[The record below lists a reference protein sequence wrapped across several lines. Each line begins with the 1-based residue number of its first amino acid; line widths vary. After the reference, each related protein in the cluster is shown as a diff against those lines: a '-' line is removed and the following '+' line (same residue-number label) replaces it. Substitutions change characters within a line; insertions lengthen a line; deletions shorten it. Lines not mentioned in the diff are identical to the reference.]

1 MSVERHL
8 FNEITPWTGE
18 HIHRYME
25 AARYISEGDVILDLA
40 CGSGY
45 GADILSRVENT
56 RVYAGDIDPGV
67 ISACQNNWKD
77 NISLNFEVMDATD
90 LRFDNAFFNAI
101 VSLETIEH
109 LTAYRRMVSE
119 FSRVIKPGGT
129 VIISTP
135 NIKVSSPD
143 GNILNPFHTQE
154 FTYQELSDLLKP
166 EFAEVSIY
174 GQKYIRY
181 SGERRSPG
189 MHSTEKILLARGIRK
204 LPYKLRNGIFRTV
217 FGASLYPTAV
227 DYRMFSDREFIEEN
241 CHVLFAVCRK

>member
-1 MSVERHL
+1 MSAERHL
-8 FNEITPWTGE
+8 FTEITPWTGE
-18 HIHRYME
+18 HIHRYLE
-25 AARYISEGDVILDLA
+25 SARYIGEGDMILDLA

-45 GADILSRVENT
+45 GADILSQVINT
-56 RVYAGDIDPGV
+56 RVYAGDIDPAIV
-67 ISACQNNWKD
+67 SACQNDWKG
-77 NISLNFEVMDATD
+77 NASLNFEVMDATD
-90 LRFDNAFFNAI
+90 LRFDSAFFDVI

-109 LTAYRRMVSE
+109 LTAYKKMVSE
-119 FSRVIKPGGT
+119 FSRVIKPGGA

-174 GQKYIRY
+174 GQKYVRY
-181 SGERRSPG
+181 PGERRSRG
-189 MHSTEKILLARGIRK
+189 MYSTEKILLARGIRK
-204 LPYKLRNGIFRTV
+204 LPYKFRDGIFRSV
-217 FGASLYPTAV
+217 FGSSLYPTAV
-227 DYRMFSDREFIEEN
+227 DYKMFPDRRFIEEN